1 MLIEGIFCFIFPM
14 PLLETRINSWQVC
27 SKISTTT
34 TKSMV
39 TVLCKVVGSRIML
52 TNHKEITSWAEQS
65 HTRDFLW
72 VLLKFPPKNSTNS
85 TRFEVIFAPEVIF
98 HWRSSECKFNIW
110 VWSNKWLLRYSHFYI
125 LRSSSFKRFLK
136 YCFVI

>member
-39 TVLCKVVGSRIML
+39 TVLCKVVGSRIKL
-52 TNHKEITSWAEQS
+52 TNHKEIISSFIRFKVCRALVTRGDWSKTGQS
-65 HTRDFLW
+65 FLIAN
-72 VLLKFPPKNSTNS
+72 VFVHSKFS
-85 TRFEVIFAPEVIF
+85 TRFND
-98 HWRSSECKFNIW
+98 SSTVKAGICFI
-110 VWSNKWLLRYSHFYI
+110 FYI
-125 LRSSSFKRFLK
+125 FCL
-136 YCFVI
+136 C